1 MKFLLTSA
9 GIRNA
14 SIRDALTD
22 LLGKPI
28 TESNALV
35 VPTAM
40 HTLGGPASVW
50 RFITGNAVTPACE
63 LGWQSLGVLE
73 LTALPGID
81 EDLWLPAVRAAD
93 VLLVAGGDALFL
105 AYWMQRSGM
114 ADLLPSLDETVYVG
128 VSGGSMALTPDI
140 GKAFADS
147 YQWTPPGG
155 GHTAL
160 GVVGFSLFPHL
171 DHVRFPENSMAEAER
186 WAATLSVPAY
196 AIDDETAVVLV
207 DGEVQVV
214 SEGHWQRFEPEP

>member
-14 SIRDALTD
+14 SIREALTG

-28 TESNALV
+28 AESDALV

-63 LGWQSLGVLE
+63 LGWKSLGVLE
-73 LTALPGID
+73 LTALPSIP
-81 EDLWLPAVRAAD
+81 EDQWLPAVRSAD

-105 AYWMQRSGM
+105 AHWMQRSGL
-114 ADLLPSLDETVYVG
+114 AALLPALEDTVYVG

-147 YQWTPPGG
+147 YLWTPPGG

-160 GVVGFSLFPHL
+160 GVVDFSIFPHL
-171 DHVRFPENSMAEAER
+171 DHVKFPENSMAEAQR
-186 WAATLSVPAY
+186 WAATLAGPSY
-196 AIDDETAVVLV
+196 AIDDETALTMVG
-207 DGEVQVV
+207 GEVEVV
-214 SEGHWQRFEPEP
+214 SEGHWRRFEPAP